1 MVRLTDLVGAK
12 KNMNKTGAEQ
22 IKPVTPSEPSSG
34 GGFLRASDLTSY
46 YELSS
51 QQDSTAI
58 PASGTVENSA
68 NKSVQP
74 SQAER
79 GIISSESG
87 LDEKGFELNP
97 REAEKQS
104 FLSREKESY
113 QEADAIHIELLDIL
127 EDIYNE
133 GKKDKALSVERL
145 IDPILKLIT
154 ICRKSNAIIRKAV
167 RYKRNPENFTSHSL
181 NVAIVSIK
189 TGICRKFSRERLFS
203 LALCALLGDIG
214 MTKVDTAILI
224 KKEKLNQNEFQEI
237 MMHIVHSRDIVSEIA
252 DKFPFLAPIIYQLH
266 ERENGEGYPEGLKGG
281 NIHEFAKIIGMSD
294 VYIAMTSPK
303 IHRDDF
309 SGFEALQKIVSKRG
323 IDFSPEIIK
332 SLIDVISIFPLE
344 SLVKLNNGAIG
355 RVVEIS
361 PVHPTRPIL
370 KILVNSD
377 GVHLK
382 TSSILDLE
390 NEPLLYVED
399 PDIEEGAVL

>member
-1 MVRLTDLVGAK
+1 MEQK
-12 KNMNKTGAEQ
+12 KNPNKPGAPHS
-22 IKPVTPSEPSSG
+22 KPSPQAGPSAG
-34 GGFLRASDLTSY
+34 GGFLRASDLSSY
-46 YELSS
+46 YELSPR
-51 QQDSTAI
+51 QDNTAT
-58 PASGTVENSA
+58 PASGAVESHVYNP
-68 NKSVQP
+68 VQSP
-74 SQAER
+74 HVQG
-79 GIISSESG
+79 GIKFDESG
-87 LDEKGFELNP
+87 LDDKSSDIYP

-113 QEADAIHIELLDIL
+113 QEADAIHIELLAIL
-127 EDIYNE
+127 DDIYEE
-133 GKKDKALSVERL
+133 GKNDTSLSVERL
-145 IDPILKLIT
+145 IEPLLKLIA
-154 ICRKSNAIIRKAV
+154 ICKRSNAILRKAV

-189 TGICRKFSRERLFS
+189 IGFCRKFSRERLFS

-214 MTKVDTAILI
+214 MTKVDTAILG
-224 KKEKLNQNEFQEI
+224 KKEKLNQDEFQKI
-237 MMHIVHSRDIVSEIA
+237 MMHIVHSRDIVSGIA

-266 ERENGEGYPEGLKGG
+266 ERENGEGYPEGLQGG

-294 VYIAMTSPK
+294 VYIALTSPK

-323 IDFSPEIIK
+323 IDFSREIIK

-361 PVHPTRPIL
+361 PIHPTRPIL

-399 PDIEEGAVL
+399 PDIGEGAVL

>member
-1 MVRLTDLVGAK
+1 
-12 KNMNKTGAEQ
+12 
-22 IKPVTPSEPSSG
+22 
-34 GGFLRASDLTSY
+34 
-46 YELSS
+46 
-51 QQDSTAI
+51 
-58 PASGTVENSA
+58 
-68 NKSVQP
+68 
-74 SQAER
+74 
-79 GIISSESG
+79 
-87 LDEKGFELNP
+87 
-97 REAEKQS
+97 
-104 FLSREKESY
+104 
-113 QEADAIHIELLDIL
+113 
-127 EDIYNE
+127 
-133 GKKDKALSVERL
+133 LSVERL

-344 SLVKLNNGAIG
+344 SLVKLNNGAIW